1 MFGWRGRLGVVVP
14 SSNTTVEGE
23 FGRVL
28 PEGVSLH
35 TARMPLESVT
45 VDELDTMADDAV
57 DCAERLSHADVDT
70 VAYACTTGSLL
81 HGPGFDAELEDAL
94 AEAAGVPAV
103 ATALSVKRAL
113 STLDATR
120 IAVVT
125 PYTAD
130 LNDREESYL
139 DDAGFEV
146 VDLHGRGITANTD
159 IGSLSPNDAYQQ
171 VRNTVLDPSTVDA
184 VFVSCTNYRT
194 FPAIEPLESDLGIPV
209 VTSNQATLWDAL
221 GRVSVSAD
229 VPGTVGE
236 R

>member
-1 MFGWRGRLGVVVP
+1 M
-14 SSNTTVEGE
+14 
-23 FGRVL
+23 
-28 PEGVSLH
+28 
-35 TARMPLESVT
+35 
-45 VDELDTMADDAV
+45 
-57 DCAERLSHADVDT
+57 
-70 VAYACTTGSLL
+70 
-81 HGPGFDAELEDAL
+81 
-94 AEAAGVPAV
+94 
-103 ATALSVKRAL
+103 
-113 STLDATR
+113 
-120 IAVVT
+120 T

>member
-1 MFGWRGRLGVVVP
+1 MFGWRARLGVIVP

-23 FGRVL
+23 FGRAV
-28 PEGVSLH
+28 PDGVSVH

-45 VDELDTMADDAV
+45 VDELDAMADDAV
-57 DCAERLSHADVDT
+57 DCAERLAHANVDV

-81 HGPGFDAELEDAL
+81 HGPGFDTELETSLSETAD
-94 AEAAGVPAV
+94 VPAV

-113 STLDATR
+113 SALDAER

-125 PYTAD
+125 PYTD
-130 LNDREESYL
+130 ELNDREESYL
-139 DDAGFEV
+139 RDEGFDV
-146 VDLHGRGITANTD
+146 VTLHGRGIEANTA
-159 IGSLSPNDAYQQ
+159 IGSLSPEGAYRQ
-171 VRNTVLDPSTVDA
+171 VRGAVPDPDAVDA

-194 FPAIEPLESDLGIPV
+194 FPAIDALESDLGVPV

-221 GRVSVSAD
+221 GRVGVPST
-229 VPGTVGE
+229 VPGSVGE